1 MLNQIFKNIGKKIAD
16 HICRPARATKLIPDV
31 SDTPPAQAPKPKMSS
46 SVVFP
51 SNFNASRMSVS
62 PLKTLDSGAK
72 QAYINYDGGKFVFQT
87 PSEMTLPYGVSVSD
101 KSKFGGTGIDYALDL
116 SLKDHDQEDSPMYEY
131 AQMLHKFDEFMIDEA
146 YKNRKAWFRADHSK
160 ETIRAFYTP
169 AVKISKDK
177 DGNPKPYPPTH
188 KVKLQK
194 DREGKFIAKFFNSR
208 GKPIKDQP
216 VEEILPKKSTVTV
229 LVECGTLWFA
239 AGSKFGVTWKASQV
253 LIQKTPERMSDF
265 GFQGIALET
274 GGADDEYEGGG
285 SSSASNLIDD
295 EEALGAA
302 AAPAPTKSA
311 VAAMMP
317 KAKPAAAAPAPAPAK
332 PEANPFESVD
342 VPDGS
347 DHEAEDAEPIPA
359 PAPVKKPVAT
369 ATKVVKKVV
378 KKP

>member
-1 MLNQIFKNIGKKIAD
+1 
-16 HICRPARATKLIPDV
+16 
-31 SDTPPAQAPKPKMSS
+31 MSS

-51 SNFNASRMSVS
+51 SNFNASRLTVS

-101 KSKFGGTGIDYALDL
+101 KSKFGGTGIDYALDM
-116 SLKDHDQEDSPMYEY
+116 SLKGHDQDGTPVNEY
-131 AQMLHKFDEFMIDEA
+131 ADMLRAFDEFMIEEA

-160 ETIRAFYTP
+160 DTIRAFYTP
-169 AVKISKDK
+169 SVKFSVDK
-177 DGNPKPYPPTH
+177 DGNRKDYPPTH

-208 GKPIKDQP
+208 GKPIKDKP
-216 VEEILPKKSTVTV
+216 VEEILPKKASITV

-253 LIQKTPERMSDF
+253 LVQKTPESMPAF
-265 GFQGIALET
+265 AFQGVALEA
-274 GGADDEYEGGG
+274 GGDDEEEEAPA
-285 SSSASNLIDD
+285 SAASNLIDD
-295 EEALGAA
+295 EEAL
-302 AAPAPTKSA
+302 AAPAPVKSA

-317 KAKPAAAAPAPAPAK
+317 KAKPAVAPAPAPAPAK

-359 PAPVKKPVAT
+359 PAPKKPVAT
-369 ATKVVKKVV
+369 ATKIVKKVV
-378 KKP
+378 KPKA